1 MQKYLKRTITAF
13 FAANLLSYS
22 PSALANGRPC
32 HAGLKGGYV
41 TWTKTTAT
49 TGTGQ
54 FVFPLG
60 RVSVLP
66 DFTWEVTGSPIG
78 VNVAK
83 NEPFSGGNSMKGF
96 YGSADDA
103 TNLNVRIEGNDV
115 ARGSKIPHSVVL
127 TIRFN
132 AGTPASGWGFSVV
145 DIDVDQV
152 RLLAKDTAGQTVPT
166 ATVARWFIQRFDANP
181 SVDGSNIPSW
191 DAQSAAVVGS
201 ESRSTRYRQTVEG
214 GLDDTEAASAWFQP
228 TTSLSELTLEYQSLQ
243 EDATP
248 SFHILVAACGTTFS
262 APTPTPAA
270 VGDSDGDGIPDSN
283 EGSGDPD
290 NDDRPNYLD
299 RDSDGDAIPDS
310 VEGSDDTDG
319 DGNPDYLDGDSDGDG
334 VPDSIER
341 DPDDTD
347 TIPSGIDN
355 DRDGIDDG
363 REGDTIAPLDDRDS
377 DGAPDVEDTDSD
389 NDGKK
394 DGEEAYDLDG
404 DGTPDVVPSGEDD
417 NSNGIDDAF
426 EQFTS
431 SDTLNSSYIGE
442 NSPPPC
448 TSTSLVAPK
457 ARFLKRLAALADRV
471 PQFTARA
478 RACGAKVSNGSVNAA
493 AALRASMV
501 LQLTASF
508 PDKALLCPAQVCPL
522 EKTAPTKA
530 SLLRST
536 SKLFVYAKNA
546 KRSAQRAC
554 ATSLKPETGSRR
566 DSRPTT
572 EVYRAQLEK
581 EIRRLPKTR
590 SACE

>member
-1 MQKYLKRTITAF
+1 MQRHLKRTIVALI
-13 FAANLLSYS
+13 AANLLSYS
-22 PSALANGRPC
+22 APAFANGRPC

-41 TWTKTTAT
+41 TWSKTTAT
-49 TGTGQ
+49 SGTGQ
-54 FVFPLG
+54 FVFPSG

-66 DFTWEVTGSPIG
+66 DFTWEVTGNPLS
-78 VNVAK
+78 VAVGTD
-83 NEPFSGGNSMKGF
+83 EPFSGGNSMKGF
-96 YGSADDA
+96 YGSAKDA
-103 TNLNVRIEGNDV
+103 TNLNMRIQGNDA

-152 RLLAKDTAGQTVPT
+152 RILAKDTAGQSIPT
-166 ATVARWFIQRFDANP
+166 ATVARWFIQKFDANP
-181 SVDGSNIPSW
+181 SEDGSNIPSW
-191 DAQSAAVVGS
+191 DPQAAAVVGS
-201 ESRSTRYRQTVEG
+201 ESASTRYRQTVEG

-248 SFHILVAACGTTFS
+248 SFHILVAACGTTFT

-270 VGDSDGDGIPDSN
+270 VGDSDADGISDPT

-290 NDDRPNYLD
+290 NDDIPNYLD
-299 RDSDGDAIPDS
+299 RDSDGDTIPDS
-310 VEGSDDTDG
+310 VEGGDDTDG
-319 DGNPDYLDGDSDGDG
+319 DGDPDYLDEDSDGDN

-341 DPDDTD
+341 NPDDTD
-347 TIPSGIDN
+347 TTPSGTDD

-363 REGDTIAPLDDRDS
+363 REGDTAAPLADK
-377 DGAPDVEDTDSD
+377 DGDGTPDVEDTDSD

-394 DGEEAYDLDG
+394 DGDEAYDLDG
-404 DGTPDVVPSGEDD
+404 DGTPDVVPGGEDE

-426 EQFTS
+426 EEFTS
-431 SDTLNSSYIGE
+431 PDTLNGSYIGE
-442 NSPPPC
+442 NTPPPC
-448 TSTSLVAPK
+448 TSTSLVTPK
-457 ARFLKRLAALADRV
+457 AQVLKRIAALADRV
-471 PQFTARA
+471 PQFTSRA
-478 RACGAKVSNGSVNAA
+478 RACGAKISNRSVNAA
-493 AALRASMV
+493 AAVRDSMI
-501 LQLTASF
+501 LQLNASF
-508 PDKALLCPAQVCPL
+508 ADKALSCPARACPV

-530 SLLRST
+530 ALLRASA
-536 SKLFVYAKNA
+536 KLFVYAKNA

-554 ATSLKPETGSRR
+554 ASTLKPETGPRR

-590 SACE
+590 TVCE